1 MATGVPTE
9 VESAIKSVKSLADIV
24 NDQRTYIQQQFAAIE
39 KSLGIA
45 SGTSSSAAEDEA
57 TKTNIFQQQEGTI
70 KLLTDV
76 LQNQGTGQSPV
87 YVSAPADA
95 EQAAPKSPNYLLG
108 LGIAAAAFLLLKKSR
123 VF

>member
-95 EQAAPKSPNYLLG
+95 EQAAPKSPNYLLW